1 KRAMPVP
8 YRDDQAALRERLKTL
23 DAALDEVRD
32 QARRLGELERQRAQ
46 LEAERDE
53 VAGRLSAYART
64 SALDGVRVAS
74 PCPADWDAM
83 AGDEQVRFCPGCQ
96 KNVYNLSGM
105 TREQATALVRDREGD
120 LCVRL
125 YRRHDG
131 TVLTSDCPDARRRKR
146 RRLALLSAGGGLMAA
161 AAATASLRS
170 EAPACR
176 PAEEVGQ
183 VTAPVAV
190 EVELEAR
197 KLSLMEA
204 LKREDLNAVQGRLV
218 APGPPRQGTKSRR
231 APTNE
236 GPACHPG
243 DPLCIEPFPAP
254 AGDLRA
260 NEPGDKPTRP
270 LGPAKGPA
278 AK

>member
-1 KRAMPVP
+1 MPVP
-8 YRDDQAALRERLKTL
+8 YRDDQAALGERLKAL

-32 QARRLGELERQRAQ
+32 QARRLGELERRRAQ

-53 VAGRLSAYART
+53 VAGRLSAYARA
-64 SALDGVRVAS
+64 SALESVRVAS

-83 AGDEQVRFCPGCQ
+83 AGDEKVRFCPGCQ

-105 TREQATALVRDREGD
+105 TREEATALVRDREGD
-120 LCVRL
+120 ICVRL

-131 TVLTSDCPDARRRKR
+131 TVLTSDCPDAGRRKR

-176 PAEEVGQ
+176 PAEVVG
-183 VTAPVAV
+183 VAAAPAAVSV
-190 EVELEAR
+190 EVEAPELR
-197 KLSLMEA
+197 KLAEA
-204 LKREDLNAVQGRLV
+204 LRRDDLDTVQGRLV
-218 APGPPRQGTKSRR
+218 ASGPLRRGAKSRR
-231 APTNE
+231 APTPE
-236 GPACHPG
+236 GPECHPA
-243 DPLCIEPFPAP
+243 DPLCVEPFPART
-254 AGDLRA
+254 GDLRT
-260 NEPGDKPTRP
+260 NEPNDKSTRP
-270 LGPAKGPA
+270 LVPAKKPA